1 MTLLRGSFG
10 CAAVLA
16 LLSVAACS
24 SPTADETTPSSSEA
38 DVTSTGPTAAKTLLA
53 WNATALDAVA
63 LDSTPAGTGAPH
75 AYGAQPG
82 PARTARALAIVHIA
96 IYDAVQS
103 IAGTYVPYTEMAYD
117 SHANM
122 AAAIGQAAHDTLVA
136 LYPSQAASFD
146 AALKSELAANRAASR
161 DLGVARGKLAAANI
175 LALRD
180 HDGSETP
187 DPKYVDMN
195 LPTGEGMWAPDQI
208 SKNPTAVG
216 GYWMKVK
223 PFTMTSA
230 DQFRA
235 PPPYAMG
242 SAEWQQDFTDVLQN
256 GGDGVTTPT
265 QRTAEETIIGT
276 FWGYDGAS
284 KIGTPPRFYNQI
296 TNVIAD
302 KRGYTG
308 SPVEMSRLLAVV
320 NTSLADAGI
329 ACWDTKYFYNLWRP
343 SNAIRDTPAD
353 QGGNASWMPLGAMAS
368 NTTVPEFTPP
378 FPSYPSGHACFGGA
392 LFDVLEKIVGD
403 TSFTVVSDE
412 YNGQTTDKFG
422 HVRPRTAR
430 SYAHLKDA
438 ETENARSRIFLGV
451 HWQNDGVSGITMGN
465 QVGDQ
470 VLAKFFQRRTI
481 ASN

>member
-1 MTLLRGSFG
+1 MMLLRRSIG
-10 CAAVLA
+10 CAALLA
-16 LLSVAACS
+16 LLSIAACS
-24 SPTADETTPSSSEA
+24 TPSTDEA
-38 DVTSTGPTAAKTLLA
+38 ASASTTSDLTSASASKTLLG
-53 WNATALDAVA
+53 WNAIALDAVA
-63 LDSTPAGTGAPH
+63 LDSTPVGTGAPH
-75 AYGAQPG
+75 RYGEQAG
-82 PARTARALAIVHIA
+82 PARTARGLAIVHIA

-103 IAGTYVPYTEMAYD
+103 IAGTYVPYTDMAYD

-122 AAAIGQAAHDTLVA
+122 AAAIGQAAHDTLVV
-136 LYPSQAASFD
+136 LYPSQSASFD
-146 AALKSELAANRAASR
+146 AALASELAVNPAASR

-187 DPKYVDMN
+187 DPSYAAMN

-208 SKNPTAVG
+208 SGNPKAVG

-242 SAEWQQDFTDVLQN
+242 SAEWQKDFTDVVEN

-265 QRTAEETIIGT
+265 QRSAENTIVGT

-284 KIGTPPRFYNQI
+284 KIGTPPRLYNQI
-296 TNVIAD
+296 TNVVAE
-302 KRGYTG
+302 KRGFTS

-329 ACWDTKYFYNLWRP
+329 ACWDTKYFYNVWRP

-353 QGGNASWMPLGAMAS
+353 QGGNASFMPLGAMAS

-392 LFDVLEKIVGD
+392 LFEVLGKIVGD
-403 TSFTVVSDE
+403 TSFTFVSDE
-412 YNGQTTDKFG
+412 YNGETTDKFG

-438 ETENARSRIFLGV
+438 EIENARSRIFLGV
-451 HWQNDGVSGITMGN
+451 HWQNDGTEGIAMGN
-465 QVGDQ
+465 KVGDQ
-470 VLAKFFQRRTI
+470 LLTNYFQRRTI
-481 ASN
+481 AAN